1 MASNVKYVKAT
12 LKSGTVSCKFI
23 SIKAWTKECIEN
35 FRKTPDDKGALFYRK
50 KDEVIILCRTAVDLK
65 TFFRNNKHVTR

>member
-1 MASNVKYVKAT
+1 MANSVKYVKAT

-23 SIKAWTKECIEN
+23 SIKAWTKACIEK

-50 KDEVIILCRTAVDLK
+50 NDEITIFCRTAVDLK

>member
-1 MASNVKYVKAT
+1 MASNVKYVKAA
-12 LKSGTVSCKFI
+12 LKNGTVSCKFI

-35 FRKTPDDKGALFYRK
+35 FRKTPNDKDALFYRK
-50 KDEVIILCRTAVDLK
+50 NDEITIFCRTAADLK